1 MASHWSN
8 FLFTTFIILSV
19 LACSSGHIEHIPF
32 NSVHAMD
39 SSANHSG
46 RNNNSSLRRQ
56 IAVNVMP
63 SHIATGKE
71 TTIQSATKK
80 NNVIAPKKN
89 TRQPVQRR
97 TKDVEEILSGMAH
110 KDPSQW
116 EATEWVVFLLFIS
129 LFGWIACCLCT
140 MCCCGRGGGS
150 NLLGWLCF
158 WEICCRDGR
167 DLDACCD
174 NYICTW
180 SLWGFLWDLV

>member
-1 MASHWSN
+1 MASHWLN
-8 FLFTTFIILSV
+8 FLFIILIVFNV
-19 LACSSGHIEHIPF
+19 LACSSGHVERVPSNKVHI
-32 NSVHAMD
+32 NMMV
-39 SSANHSG
+39 SSANDADTKSKPF
-46 RNNNSSLRRQ
+46 LRRR
-56 IAVNVMP
+56 AAEDVMS
-63 SHIATGKE
+63 SHAMNGKE
-71 TTIQSATKK
+71 TTIQSTTK
-80 NNVIAPKKN
+80 NNNMISPTKN
-89 TRQPVQRR
+89 KHQPVQRR

-174 NYICTW
+174 NYICT
-180 SLWGFLWDLV
+180 